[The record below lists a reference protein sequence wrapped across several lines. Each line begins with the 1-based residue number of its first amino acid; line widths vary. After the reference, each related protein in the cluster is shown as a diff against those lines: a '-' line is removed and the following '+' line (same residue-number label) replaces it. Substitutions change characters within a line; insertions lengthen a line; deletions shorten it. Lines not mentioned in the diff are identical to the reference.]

1 MTTAQEN
8 WKMDPKTN
16 CWIWEGA
23 KTKSMGGTEYGR
35 MWNPVEGK
43 NQRAHRVIFETERHK
58 IPKGLTLDHL
68 CRNTLC
74 VNPNHMEVVSLKENI
89 LRGTGPT
96 AINARKTHCKRGHA
110 LSGGN
115 VDRDVQNGRP
125 RRKCSTCRRM
135 MENKRYARKVAL
147 V

>member
-1 MTTAQEN
+1 MTNARGN
-8 WKMDPKTN
+8 WEEDSETN
-16 CWIWEGA
+16 CWVWQGA
-23 KTKSMGGTEYGR
+23 KTTSMGGTEYGR
-35 MWNPVEGK
+35 MWNPAKRK
-43 NQRAHRVIFETERHK
+43 NQRAHRVIFETARHA

-74 VNPNHMEVVSLKENI
+74 VNPKHMEVVSLRENI

-96 AINARKTHCKRGHA
+96 AINARKTHCKRGHNL
-110 LSGGN
+110 LSSN
-115 VDRDVQNGRP
+115 VDRDMQNGRP
-125 RRKCSTCRRM
+125 RRKCSICRRM